1 MLLLSGSVWIWHA
14 DEASGRTRPQIVDFH
29 REATLTPI
37 QPDHP
42 LRQLFH
48 DLVRRHFVAGA
59 HVHDPDVTEYVSGVL
74 AEFTH
79 VDSLYRIRNVQGRR
93 LDDVAEM
100 LVESNPLL
108 DANSFDREREVR
120 RHVGDFTLFF
130 TGLFPEAVAYLPRLR
145 PLSLDAFIDYVEAG
159 KESYKVVAAFDLF
172 EYRDEAPLFR
182 RLSERFE
189 QCVFGLNLVRHEFE
203 ELQGGAYR
211 QFRSDLGLDPN

>member
-1 MLLLSGSVWIWHA
+1 MTS
-14 DEASGRTRPQIVDFH
+14 
-29 REATLTPI
+29 I

-48 DLVRRHFVAGA
+48 ELVRRHFATG
-59 HVHDPDVTEYVSGVL
+59 VHLHDVDVTEYVSGVL

-79 VDSLYRIRNVQGRR
+79 VDSLYRIRNAQGRR

-108 DANSFDREREVR
+108 DASSFDREREVR

-130 TGLFPEAVAYLPRLR
+130 AGLFPEAVAHLPRRR
-145 PLSLDAFIDYVEAG
+145 PLSLDAFIDYVAAG
-159 KESYKVVAAFDLF
+159 KESYNVVAAFDVF

-182 RLSERFE
+182 RLSDRFE
-189 QCVFGLNLVRHEFE
+189 QCVFGLNLVRQEFE
-203 ELQGGAYR
+203 EMQGGAYR
-211 QFRSDLGLDPN
+211 KFRADLGLDSN